1 MAELNRL
8 KASVYRATEPS
19 GDDEGDPTAMV
30 DINIILQEHPNLMVE
45 AVKAIKA
52 RIKDK
57 NEKVQIIALDLLDQ
71 CMQSN
76 GIQLQMHVMKKVLP
90 RVLKFANPSK
100 RECERTCQQ
109 KSAALIKTWAALYG
123 TDGRMKDYENANR
136 ELTRAEEKLQLQR
149 TAAARMQVSAQAARG
164 EEPVF
169 PRLGERPGRAPG
181 GGGQPHAGRSLS
193 PNTSDYPPNDGDM
206 GIPPQMPPVDVEQI
220 KVLMLV
226 LTVVMLVLTV
236 RMSC

>member
-90 RVLKFANPSK
+90 RVL
-100 RECERTCQQ
+100 
-109 KSAALIKTWAALYG
+109 
-123 TDGRMKDYENANR
+123 
-136 ELTRAEEKLQLQR
+136 
-149 TAAARMQVSAQAARG
+149 
-164 EEPVF
+164 
-169 PRLGERPGRAPG
+169 
-181 GGGQPHAGRSLS
+181 
-193 PNTSDYPPNDGDM
+193 
-206 GIPPQMPPVDVEQI
+206 
-220 KVLMLV
+220 
-226 LTVVMLVLTV
+226 
-236 RMSC
+236 